1 MRNFVLPIAALCL
14 VLSSA
19 SVGSAAQQGDCTKI
33 LEVRTVDLG
42 TVKSDLSSDMQ
53 KLSVVKGCALDF
65 DEAEQAVG
73 KIENLE
79 GALQGVI
86 GKIKSLEQ
94 ELGNVIEVI
103 QKRLEFPGI
112 EPVET
117 NFNALL
123 AERLAYRGQVKTWP
137 LRTSQ
142 QVISLENELA
152 KITADIVALQKRID
166 AVSDWQDQAVL
177 DDLVAQETKL
187 TQALA
192 EVQTR
197 LTALE
202 QKRANPKYAAAKQFE
217 AEGPQRASALEEA
230 VDGVLKKIEQ
240 LEQDI
245 VSEKTSTE
253 AAEARIQDLDEKVAM
268 LREQFEA
275 LKANQSTSTAGLAT
289 AQIEKNRLSPISQDL
304 TLRETILSTELKRLI
319 PQSEATQSVVD
330 QLSFNVS
337 EKTAQITQLDSQ
349 ITIDTESLASLQRRV
364 DEANQNIT
372 SIRSQMSNGF
382 KPLLE
387 FQNVNN
393 QVFALELTIDGLDN
407 EIDNLD
413 MRASGA
419 EGKLNRFIRACKREP
434 ACKSAL
440 NL

>member
-1 MRNFVLPIAALCL
+1 MTNFVLPIAALCL

-19 SVGSAAQQGDCTKI
+19 SVGSAAQQGDCTKT

-53 KLSVVKGCALDF
+53 KLAVVKGCALDF

-73 KIENLE
+73 KIENVE
-79 GALQGVI
+79 GELQDLI

-94 ELGNVIEVI
+94 ELGNAVEAV
-103 QKRLEFPGI
+103 QKTLEFPGI
-112 EPVET
+112 EPAET

-137 LRTSQ
+137 IRTSQ
-142 QVISLENELA
+142 QVVSLENELA
-152 KITADIVALQKRID
+152 KITADIVLLQKFID
-166 AVSDWQDQAVL
+166 GVSDWQDQAVL
-177 DDLVAQETKL
+177 DDLVAQEKEL

-192 EVQTR
+192 EVQSR

-202 QKRANPKYAAAKQFE
+202 QKRANPEYAAAKQFE

-230 VDGVLKKIEQ
+230 VDGVLKKIEK

-245 VSEKTSTE
+245 ASEKTSTE
-253 AAEARIQDLDEKVAM
+253 AAEARIRDLDEKVTM
-268 LREQFEA
+268 LREQFETV
-275 LKANQSTSTAGLAT
+275 KANQSTSTAGLAA
-289 AQIEKNRLSPISQDL
+289 AQIEKNRLSPIFQDL
-304 TLRETILSTELKRLI
+304 TLQETILSAELQRLI

-337 EKTAQITQLDSQ
+337 EKTDQIIQLDSQ
-349 ITIDTESLASLQRRV
+349 IMIDTESVASLQKRV
-364 DEANQNIT
+364 DGANQNIT

-387 FQNVNN
+387 FQNVSN
-393 QVFALELTIDGLDN
+393 QVFALELIIDGLDN
-407 EIDNLD
+407 AIDNLD

-419 EGKLNRFIRACKREP
+419 EGKLNRFIRACKRDP